1 MLLIQNICL
10 SWDKNERGAKG
21 ENVRRQ
27 FPLAYPIGEHP
38 LGEAT
43 VQNLNFYQEGTE
55 IMDFVQAEYY
65 FSEKTLPKIGFTE
78 ERTKREIEKRIAW
91 IKKHQYQNYS
101 SVDALNLTNLS
112 IYPKDNMFDIVFFY
126 DEQRSGVPFRSGHN
140 RDFLNPDSRLYQ
152 KNNLN
157 ETAFLL
163 KKNQYGRIVWN
174 ERRVDY
180 DLGTWYYELHIYNIF
195 YAQGQDVPKNIFV
208 RTEPDFVYQQIARLY

>member
-78 ERTKREIEKRIAW
+78 ERTKR
-91 IKKHQYQNYS
+91 
-101 SVDALNLTNLS
+101 
-112 IYPKDNMFDIVFFY
+112 M
-126 DEQRSGVPFRSGHN
+126 
-140 RDFLNPDSRLYQ
+140 
-152 KNNLN
+152 
-157 ETAFLL
+157 
-163 KKNQYGRIVWN
+163 
-174 ERRVDY
+174 
-180 DLGTWYYELHIYNIF
+180 
-195 YAQGQDVPKNIFV
+195 
-208 RTEPDFVYQQIARLY
+208 